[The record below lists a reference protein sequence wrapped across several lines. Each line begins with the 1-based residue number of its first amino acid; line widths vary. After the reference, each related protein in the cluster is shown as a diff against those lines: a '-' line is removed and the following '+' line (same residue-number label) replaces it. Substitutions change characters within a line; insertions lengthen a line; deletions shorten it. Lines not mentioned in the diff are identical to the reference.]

1 MSVSDAAESRG
12 ILASSAVMATGTVV
26 SRASGYVRNILLAVA
41 IGNEL
46 HADLF
51 NIGNTIPNMLYILLA
66 GGVFNAVLVPQLVRA
81 QKNDPDGGEAYTNRV
96 ITLALLF
103 LGAVTILL
111 VIAAPLVMRLYLNGS
126 YDAPALAAQRDSA
139 IAFARYCLPQVF
151 FYGMFVLLGQVLNAR
166 GRFGPMMWAPI
177 ANNAISIL
185 VLVLYLFWF
194 GALPAADSC
203 SAYTG
208 TQELVL
214 GGGATLGIAAQV
226 LILLPVLRAAGVRF
240 NPRYDFRGSGLG
252 HTLRLGIWTVLFV
265 VVNQVAY
272 TVVVRLASGGTVAN
286 AACGHHHHHQG
297 THVAQAVDATGYT
310 VYAAAFLFVMVP
322 HAIITVSL
330 ATAILPRLSAKA
342 ADGDLTG
349 LAGTLAGTLRTALAV
364 VVPFAFGLPL
374 LAYDAAKVLFGY
386 GATATTFDHYVPSMI
401 LFGPGIVF
409 FTVHYL
415 MLRGFYALE
424 LNRTVFYIQCAIGVT
439 NIVVA
444 ILLVHQATAAQTSP
458 ALVIAYGA
466 SYVLGSAVS
475 YAILRGRLGGLE
487 TPALVR
493 FGVRLLIAAA
503 VSTGVAWAV
512 GRVLP
517 GHTDDVSH
525 VLAAL
530 RVVVLGGIDVGLFLL
545 LARVMRI
552 REVTNVLDTV
562 IRRMPGARAS

>member
-1 MSVSDAAESRG
+1 MSDLSESRG
-12 ILASSAVMATGTVV
+12 ILASSAVMATGTVF
-26 SRASGYVRNILLAVA
+26 SRASGYLRNLLLAAA

-96 ITLALLF
+96 ITVAAIF
-103 LGAVTILL
+103 LGVVTILL
-111 VIAAPLVMRLYLNGS
+111 VLAAPLLMRLYLNGA
-126 YDAPALAAQRDSA
+126 YDDPGLAAQRDSA
-139 IAFARYCLPQVF
+139 IVFARYCLPQVF

-177 ANNAISIL
+177 ANNAIAIV
-185 VLVLYLFWF
+185 VLVLYLVWF
-194 GALPAADSC
+194 GALDAGHGCA
-203 SAYTG
+203 AYTS

-214 GGGATLGIAAQV
+214 GGGATLGIVAQV

-240 NPRYDFRGSGLG
+240 RPRYDLRGSGLG
-252 HTLRLGIWTVLFV
+252 HTFRLGVWTVLFV

-272 TVVVRLASGGTVAN
+272 TVVVRLASGGTASSACDHLARHAHHATAHQ
-286 AACGHHHHHQG
+286 AA
-297 THVAQAVDATGYT
+297 ADATGYT

-322 HAIITVSL
+322 HAIVTVSL

-342 ADGDLTG
+342 ADGDLPG

-364 VVPFAFGLPL
+364 VIPFAVALPL
-374 LAYDAAKVLFGY
+374 LGYDAAKVLFGY

-424 LNRTVFYIQCAIGVT
+424 LNRTVFFIQCAIGAT
-439 NIVVA
+439 NVVVA
-444 ILLVHQATAAQTSP
+444 VLLVHQATAAGTSP
-458 ALVIAYGA
+458 ALVIAYGS

-475 YAILRGRLGGLE
+475 YVSLRGRLGGLE

-493 FGVRLLIAAA
+493 FLVRVLVAAGA
-503 VSTGVAWAV
+503 SAAIAWAV
-512 GRVLP
+512 GRALP
-517 GHTDDVSH
+517 GDTDDVSH
-525 VLAAL
+525 VLAAV
-530 RVVVLGGIDVGLFLL
+530 RVIVLGSLDLGVFLL
-545 LARVMRI
+545 LARAMRI
-552 REVTNVLDTV
+552 TEVTNVLETLV
-562 IRRMPGARAS
+562 RRIPGARAS

>member
-1 MSVSDAAESRG
+1 VSDLSESRG
-12 ILASSAVMATGTVV
+12 ILASSAVMATGTVF
-26 SRASGYVRNILLAVA
+26 SRASGYLRNLLLAAA

-103 LGAVTILL
+103 LGLVTVLL
-111 VIAAPLVMRLYLNGS
+111 VVAAPLLMRLYLNGA
-126 YDAPALAAQRDSA
+126 YDDPALAAQRDSA

-177 ANNAISIL
+177 ANNAIAIV

-194 GALPAADSC
+194 GALPAGDGC
-203 SAYTG
+203 TAYSG
-208 TQELVL
+208 SQELLL

-240 NPRYDFRGSGLG
+240 RPRYDFRDSGLG
-252 HTLRLGIWTVLFV
+252 HTLRLGLWTVLFV

-272 TVVVRLASGGTVAN
+272 TVVVRLASGGTAHSV
-286 AACGHHHHHQG
+286 CEHVGRHHHVHHAAG
-297 THVAQAVDATGYT
+297 DATGYT

-342 ADGDLTG
+342 ADGDLPG

-364 VVPFAFGLPL
+364 VIPFALALPL

-386 GATATTFDHYVPSMI
+386 GATSMTFDHYVPSMI

-424 LNRTVFYIQCAIGVT
+424 LNRTVFLIQCAIGAT
-439 NIVVA
+439 NVVLA

-466 SYVLGSAVS
+466 SYVLGSAIS
-475 YAILRGRLGGLE
+475 YLLLRVRLGGLE
-487 TPALVR
+487 TRALARFVVR
-493 FGVRLLIAAA
+493 IVVAAG
-503 VSTGVAWAV
+503 VSTAVAWAV
-512 GRVLP
+512 GRLLP
-517 GHTDDVSH
+517 GHTDEVSH
-525 VLAAL
+525 VLAAV
-530 RVVVLGGIDVGLFLL
+530 RVVLLGGIDLGLFLF
-545 LARVMRI
+545 LARAMRI
-552 REVTNVLDTV
+552 TEVTSVLETV
-562 IRRMPGARAS
+562 VRRIPGAHSS